1 MPTLSKS
8 YVEKMSEK
16 IYYPAPPTIVYYAGS
31 GKET

>member
-1 MPTLSKS
+1 MTTPRKF